1 MDLLEDMFDHRSDH
15 EWVNEIDTEKW
26 ALLFDQLN
34 FKREKY
40 DFVADSFYEPVTT
53 SMLIIG
59 NRIASL
65 GMQPQIITRLPH
77 FEQYNSPFLAAKNG
91 HTATVKFLLRHG
103 ADPTLADAEGK
114 NALKYAEEANHKEII
129 EILKKVTPK
138 K

>member
-77 FEQYNSPFLAAKNG
+77 FEQYNSPFLALSVELNQFIHGLSVNKWSADELKEWS
-91 HTATVKFLLRHG
+91 RHIMV
-103 ADPTLADAEGK
+103 LISQC
-114 NALKYAEEANHKEII
+114 KENSVQLWKV
-129 EILKKVTPK
+129 LKKEE
-138 K
+138 